1 MMGEINYVWC
11 VQLIVLIVLAL
22 MLDNASNVSME
33 HTYLMEYVLIH
44 VLTFIMQLIVHGYVN
59 HALVTVAYVQIV

>member
-1 MMGEINYVWC
+1 
-11 VQLIVLIVLAL
+11 

-44 VLTFIMQLIVHGYVN
+44 VLTFIMQLIVHGYAN